1 MLILV
6 LLSLLA
12 DPQQQRSTS
21 ISSLDEIFPQV
32 VAGGEWCTTFTVANL
47 DESPITIPF
56 SFHTA
61 TGAPWK
67 IELEGRG
74 AAEKV
79 DLVLQPK
86 QTVTLT
92 TAAAPGLV
100 QGWGRLDIPCCP
112 DVAGFAVFRQR
123 VPGRPDFEAVTPLA
137 DSHSSRSFL
146 AFDNTNGF
154 STGIA
159 LVNPSS
165 FSTSVVTVNVRTE
178 NGERVLLDQIT
189 LPKLSKDVFSLPAR
203 FPVTDGK
210 KGTIEFTSSPG
221 QFSVLGL
228 RFNPGGAFTSIH
240 SWEP

>member
-1 MLILV
+1 M
-6 LLSLLA
+6 
-12 DPQQQRSTS
+12 
-21 ISSLDEIFPQV
+21 
-32 VAGGEWCTTFTVANL
+32 
-47 DESPITIPF
+47 DESPVTIPL
-56 SFHTA
+56 SFYTA

-67 IELEGRG
+67 IELAGRG
-74 AAEKV
+74 TAEKF

-92 TAAAPGLV
+92 TAATSTLV

-123 VPGRPDFEAVTPLA
+123 VQGRPDFEAVTPLA
-137 DSHSSRSFL
+137 DSYSSRSFL
-146 AFDNTNGF
+146 AFDNTGGF

-165 FSTSVVTVNVRTE
+165 YSSSVVTVNVRNE
-178 NGERVLLDQIT
+178 NGDRVLLEQVT
-189 LPKLSKDVFSLPAR
+189 LPRLSKDVFSLPER